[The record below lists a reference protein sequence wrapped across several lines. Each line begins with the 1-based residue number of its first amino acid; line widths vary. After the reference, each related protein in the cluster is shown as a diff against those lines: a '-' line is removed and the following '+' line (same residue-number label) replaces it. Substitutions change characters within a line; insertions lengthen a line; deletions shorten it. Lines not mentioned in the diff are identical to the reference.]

1 MSGQNILVFVL
12 IGGLIAAFVYVN
24 VIMSKKNK
32 K

>member
-24 VIMSKKNK
+24 VFMSKKK
-32 K
+32 